1 MRTEAVHTGMDG
13 LLQAGIGSGLVEN
26 AAQLVSVASALVLLG
41 LLAAFGAFVYKSVRG
56 DGIRWPDDVDEDD
69 ETGVRR
75 TGDDD
80 EWKFS

>member
-1 MRTEAVHTGMDG
+1 MRTEALHTGMDV

-56 DGIRWPDDVDEDD
+56 GIQWPDDVEDDD

>member
-1 MRTEAVHTGMDG
+1 MPTEAVHTGMDV

-56 DGIRWPDDVDEDD
+56 GIQWPDDVEDDD